1 MIKLNVPHKYL
12 LERLDAPEGMRISG
26 IGPSLSKKDTVEI
39 FLIGDGT
46 HEVTEKGIN
55 AD

>member
-1 MIKLNVPHKYL
+1 MYKLNIPHKYL
-12 LERLDAPEGMRISG
+12 LPLLDAPEGMRIAG

-46 HEVTEKGIN
+46 HEVMEKGIN